1 MLHGMPYNSAEGRYL
16 FLPNPY
22 IFIYSETHPLLKMCV
37 CVHVCQV
44 CTCVCMLVHVCVCVH
59 VCMCA
64 CVYVCMCV
72 CVHVCMCP
80 CCVYSVCFYAYV
92 CVHVHMCV
100 HVCMYV
106 CMCVYVYMCVYVC
119 CVCITMCVCICVHGT
134 HLSTDGTREN
144 TSTKSV
150 QTPAIKATQQCS
162 AAFIQHIS
170 LLSTCYQDLH
180 VV

>member
-1 MLHGMPYNSAEGRYL
+1 
-16 FLPNPY
+16 
-22 IFIYSETHPLLKMCV
+22 MCVHV
-37 CVHVCQV
+37 CVHV
-44 CTCVCMLVHVCVCVH
+44 
-59 VCMCA
+59 
-64 CVYVCMCV
+64 
-72 CVHVCMCP
+72 
-80 CCVYSVCFYAYV
+80 VYSVCFYAYV

-100 HVCMYV
+100 CACVCASCACACV
-106 CMCVYVYMCVYVC
+106 CACVYVC
-119 CVCITMCVCICVHGT
+119 VCVHVCMCMQHVCMCACVCITMCVCTCVYGT

-180 VV
+180 VVY